1 MWDDETWDVL
11 SARFVQL
18 ARDAGALSVLPL
30 ALTTR
35 SGMHLFAGRFAMASS
50 LLDELAAVNEATGAS
65 LAPYVAL
72 ALAAFQGREA
82 EAAQLIETATNELVR
97 RGEGQG
103 LTFIHWAT
111 AVLYNGLGR
120 YEEALAAA
128 QQAGE
133 DPLGSGVSQ
142 RGGWSS

>member
-1 MWDDETWDVL
+1 M
-11 SARFVQL
+11 
-18 ARDAGALSVLPL
+18 
-30 ALTTR
+30 
-35 SGMHLFAGRFAMASS
+35 
-50 LLDELAAVNEATGAS
+50 
-65 LAPYVAL
+65 
-72 ALAAFQGREA
+72 
-82 EAAQLIETATNELVR
+82 R

-128 QQAGE
+128 QQAAE
-133 DPLGSGVSQ
+133 DSLEVWLRR